1 MKEDLV
7 LINPTKEYE
16 KDLMDYMKEL
26 YDNNS
31 EFHGCGKL
39 EDYLEDFDAWLKK
52 LEEFKS
58 LGSTGYWV
66 KSDTFI
72 LVRKNDNRVVG
83 IINLRYYLN
92 DFLYKYGGNIG
103 YNVRPSERR
112 KGYNL
117 YQLRKVLEICKKSG
131 MNKVLITCDK
141 ENIASSK
148 SIIRC
153 GGILEN
159 EFLDT
164 NGSVIEKGHILQ
176 RYWINIK

>member
-1 MKEDLV
+1 MKEELI

-16 KDLMDYMKEL
+16 NDLKDYIKEL

-31 EFHGCGKL
+31 EFHGCGML
-39 EDYLEDFDAWLKK
+39 ENYVDNYDEWLRK
-52 LEEFKS
+52 LEEFKN
-58 LGSTGYWV
+58 LGNTGKWV
-66 KSDTFI
+66 QSDTFI

-92 DFLYKYGGNIG
+92 EFLYNYGGNIG

-117 YQLRKVLEICKKSG
+117 YQLKRVLEICKKRG
-131 MNKVLITCDK
+131 MDKVLITCDK

-148 SIIRC
+148 SIIKC
-153 GGILEN
+153 GGILDN
-159 EFLDT
+159 EIID
-164 NGSVIEKGHILQ
+164 NDGSVIGKNHILQ
-176 RYWINIK
+176 RYWINLK